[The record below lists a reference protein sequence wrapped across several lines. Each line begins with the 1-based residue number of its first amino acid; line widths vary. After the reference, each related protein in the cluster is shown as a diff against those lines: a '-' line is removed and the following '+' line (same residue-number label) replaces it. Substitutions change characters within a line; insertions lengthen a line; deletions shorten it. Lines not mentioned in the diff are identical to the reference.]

1 MEDTIVAISTSVGE
15 GAISIIRLSGH
26 DALNIASKVFTKDL
40 TKVDSHT
47 IHYGFI
53 TSNNEKIDEVLV
65 SVMKAPKTFT
75 REDIVEINCHG
86 GIATTNKVLEVLLEN
101 GARLAEPGEF
111 TKRAFLNGRI
121 DLLEAEA
128 TMDLISSKA
137 ESARK
142 ISINTLTGETSNLI
156 KNLRSELVKIISN
169 IEVNID
175 YPEYE
180 DIEVLTNESILPDIK
195 KFKEKLEEIIK
206 KSEDS
211 KVIKEGIRVGIIGR
225 PNVGKSSLLNSLLE
239 EEKAIVTDVPGTTRD
254 IVEGSLIVSGI
265 PLNIIDTAGI
275 RKTEDTV
282 EKIGVEKSLKI
293 IDTSDLLIYILNN
306 NEEITEEEKEILKR
320 GTVDFYTCSYYMS
333 SCITTHEGEAT
344 VEGNLAGGAKNPY
357 LQASD
362 WGWQID
368 PDGLRYSLNEIY
380 ERYRIPIMVVENGL
394 GARDEKAEDGQIH
407 DSYRIDYLRRH
418 IEAMY
423 EATEDG
429 VDLMGYT
436 PWGCIDLV
444 SASTGE
450 MAKRY
455 GFIYVNKFDDGTGD
469 LSREKKDSF
478 DWYKNVIA
486 TNGQCL

>member
-265 PLNIIDTAGI
+265 PLNIIDT
-275 RKTEDTV
+275 
-282 EKIGVEKSLKI
+282 
-293 IDTSDLLIYILNN
+293 SDLLIYILNN
-306 NEEITEEEKEILKR
+306 NEEITEEEKEILEKTKNKKR
-320 GTVDFYTCSYYMS
+320 IIVVNKIDLKTKLNKKLLDSYIEIS
-333 SCITTHEGEAT
+333 VKENIGIDKIKDEIKRLFNIGEIST
-344 VEGNLAGGAKNPY
+344 NDMTY
-357 LQASD
+357 LSNARS
-362 WGWQID
+362 IA
-368 PDGLRYSLNEIY
+368 LLKKSLNNINDAINEINNNN
-380 ERYRIPIMVVENGL
+380 PIDIVELSLKESWNNL
-394 GARDEKAEDGQIH
+394 GEVIGETYTDELLDE
-407 DSYRIDYLRRH
+407 L
-418 IEAMY
+418 
-423 EATEDG
+423 
-429 VDLMGYT
+429 
-436 PWGCIDLV
+436 
-444 SASTGE
+444 
-450 MAKRY
+450 
-455 GFIYVNKFDDGTGD
+455 F
-469 LSREKKDSF
+469 SRF
-478 DWYKNVIA
+478 
-486 TNGQCL
+486 CLGK

>member
-225 PNVGKSSLLNSLLE
+225 PNVGKSSLLNLLLE

-306 NEEITEEEKEILKR
+306 NEEITEEEKEILEKTKTKKR
-320 GTVDFYTCSYYMS
+320 IIVVNKIDLKTKLNKKLLDSYIEIS
-333 SCITTHEGEAT
+333 VKENIGIDKIKDEIKRLFNIGEIST
-344 VEGNLAGGAKNPY
+344 NDMTY
-357 LQASD
+357 LSNARS
-362 WGWQID
+362 IA
-368 PDGLRYSLNEIY
+368 LLKKSLNNINDAINEINNNN
-380 ERYRIPIMVVENGL
+380 PIDIVELSLKESWNNL
-394 GARDEKAEDGQIH
+394 GEVIGETYTDELLDE
-407 DSYRIDYLRRH
+407 L
-418 IEAMY
+418 
-423 EATEDG
+423 
-429 VDLMGYT
+429 
-436 PWGCIDLV
+436 
-444 SASTGE
+444 
-450 MAKRY
+450 
-455 GFIYVNKFDDGTGD
+455 F
-469 LSREKKDSF
+469 SRF
-478 DWYKNVIA
+478 
-486 TNGQCL
+486 CLGK